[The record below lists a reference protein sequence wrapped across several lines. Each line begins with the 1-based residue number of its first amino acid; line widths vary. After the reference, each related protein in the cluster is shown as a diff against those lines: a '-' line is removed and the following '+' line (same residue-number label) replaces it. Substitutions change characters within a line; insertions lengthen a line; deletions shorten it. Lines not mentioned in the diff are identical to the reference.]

1 MKVKNLIIFL
11 LVMGVVGLSV
21 FLFVQEA
28 KYSKGYDELKNENSS
43 LEEEIETLE
52 NEKDFLTDKVNDLKL
67 EIKELKSLIP
77 KEEEQE
83 EEQEEENDDTG
94 EAVAPTETVSR
105 SEQAYEAPVVEEVV
119 VVEEPVV
126 EAPVVEEPVV
136 VETPATSYNY
146 SFVASVTMY
155 TLDPAECGKYP
166 GDPGYGI
173 TASGAYVQEWYTVAA
188 GPSIPFGTRVYI
200 PYFADYP
207 NGGIFVVQDRGGA
220 IGDGNIDIYV
230 YDKATALNFGRQAL
244 EVQVLD

>member
-43 LEEEIETLE
+43 LEEKVETLE
-52 NEKDFLTDKVNDLKL
+52 NEKDFLMGKVNDLKL
-67 EIKELKSLIP
+67 EVKELKSLIP

-83 EEQEEENDDTG
+83 EEQEEEESDDTG
-94 EAVAPTETVSR
+94 KVVEPTETVSR
-105 SEQAYEAPVVEEVV
+105 SEPAYEAPVVEEVV

-126 EAPVVEEPVV
+126 ETSVM
-136 VETPATSYNY
+136 ETPATSYNY

-166 GDPGYGI
+166 GDPGYGV

-188 GPSIPFGTRVYI
+188 GPSIPFGTRIYI

-220 IGDGNIDIYV
+220 IGDGNIDVYV

-244 EVQVLD
+244 EVQILD